1 MLRNFLSN
9 AYCFSCLKF
18 YGLKYY
24 AVRLS
29 NARAFQVAAE
39 SSPLRFALHESNT
52 TPCRSGTGRPE
63 KVDDLS
69 DIIWPL
75 KSHVWFLLIPAVVDT
90 L

>member
-1 MLRNFLSN
+1 MRVHFKLPQNQAL
-9 AYCFSCLKF
+9 
-18 YGLKYY
+18 
-24 AVRLS
+24 
-29 NARAFQVAAE
+29 
-39 SSPLRFALHESNT
+39 LRFALHESNT